1 MSKVK
6 VQCHDGHV
14 ESLYVYLSRIA
25 KKNNSTLYLL
35 EQYLNKKLLEDSEL
49 AEIRDIILTV
59 SADIS
64 KLPSHLIV
72 GDEDEGL

>member
-1 MSKVK
+1 MSNLR
-6 VQCHDGHV
+6 VQCHDGSL
-14 ESLYVYLSRIA
+14 ESLYVYVSRIS
-25 KKNNSTLYLL
+25 KKNNSILYLL
-35 EQYLNKKLLEDSEL
+35 EQYLNKKLLEEQEL

-64 KLPSHLIV
+64 KLPNHLIV